1 MVDSEE
7 EEKAAAAAEE
17 KGWEAEEAMEA
28 VKAAVKATAE
38 DAERILMYTRTN

>member
-17 KGWEAEEAMEA
+17 KGREAEEAMEA
-28 VKAAVKATAE
+28 AKGVGT
-38 DAERILMYTRTN
+38 DTFLI

>member
-28 VKAAVKATAE
+28 AMEGEAN
-38 DAERILMYTRTN
+38 RFLI